1 MRKIESFISDEELA
15 IVLWDYDEYTY
26 DNLPSWIRQELQYR
40 RMLSRQPTKSEMNE
54 AEADAKHHRITH
66 NERNI
71 QDFKDKYLKQKE
83 TNNV

>member
-1 MRKIESFISDEELA
+1 MNILMI
-15 IVLWDYDEYTY
+15 
-26 DNLPSWIRQELQYR
+26 
-40 RMLSRQPTKSEMNE
+40 SRQPTKSEMNE